1 MAVAS
6 RSAIPDRPL
15 SLGPASR
22 LLGVDPD
29 TLRRWAD
36 EGRIDAFTTAGGHR
50 RFNRATLERI
60 LEARRH
66 DATLRLATLGAT
78 TDRLSRAY
86 RRGYST
92 GAEAD
97 EVRRAIPVE
106 DHDAFREGGR
116 RLVAAL
122 VAHLDAVDEQHRA
135 AAEDRAVRATDDL
148 ADGLLSAGIE
158 LAEAVSLFVTARRPF
173 QAELATI
180 ARRRSLDPDRLAT
193 IYDASS
199 ALLDRLLMH
208 LVLRYAEP
216 VARPGRL
223 LAGRADAVE
232 PPEGRKGATS

>member
-1 MAVAS
+1 VSVTPRPVQA
-6 RSAIPDRPL
+6 DRPL

-50 RFNRATLERI
+50 RFDRSTLERI

-66 DATLRLATLGAT
+66 DATIRLATLGAT
-78 TDRLSRAY
+78 TDRLSRVY
-86 RRGYST
+86 QRGYSN

-97 EVRRAIPVE
+97 EVRQAIPVE
-106 DHDAFREGGR
+106 DHEAFRDGGR

-122 VAHLDAVDEQHRA
+122 VEHLDATDDQERA
-135 AAEDRAVRATDDL
+135 AAEDGALRATDELADRLIAAGIDL
-148 ADGLLSAGIE
+148 AA
-158 LAEAVSLFVTARRPF
+158 AVSLFVTARRPF
-173 QAELATI
+173 QSELASI
-180 ARRRSLDPDRLAT
+180 ARRRSIDPHRLAA

-208 LVLRYAEP
+208 LVVRYGDQPGAGSAP
-216 VARPGRL
+216 VLAARRTRSTPRE
-223 LAGRADAVE
+223 A
-232 PPEGRKGATS
+232 